1 MKIKKIIAPADY
13 TTKLGERVSYWLYFV
28 GQNVFYNVVTTFMA
42 TYLMMNGINLAKIAL
57 VMLIVKI
64 WDAVNDPMF
73 GIIFDKI
80 KFKNGQKC
88 MPWIKISV
96 GLVPITTVLLF
107 IIPSGIGE
115 IPKLIWFTVAYLLW
129 DSSYTVCDVPIYS
142 MVTTMTDNVNERNTL
157 MSIGRLFS
165 SAGMGLSGLLC
176 TLLVSEKIGLSFS
189 PVVIIL
195 SVIGLLFMIP
205 LCFNGKERNYHG
217 ELEEEAFSIKRMLKY
232 LVHNKYLLIYYLG
245 YLFANGLLTGNALAL
260 FVSYYLFGS
269 ANFNIILGIIG
280 SVPSIIVAL
289 LIPVVSKKF
298 DKFKLFFICNSVA
311 AVLGFVMYFIGWQ
324 NKMLF
329 VILTVIRG
337 LFTSVTG
344 TLGFM
349 FTPDCAEYGQYKTGV
364 DAKGITFSIQ
374 TFTTKIAA
382 AVASSLGLA
391 ILSLFDWKKIE
402 AESFADIEKLHIVQS
417 ATALNGLWVT
427 YILIPS
433 IGLAITSVIYL
444 FYKLRDKD
452 VQVMARCN
460 AGEITREEAEQLL
473 PKSLKCGI
481 KPKLTE
487 ETVSSAK

>member
-1 MKIKKIIAPADY
+1 MKIKEIIAPADY
-13 TTKLGERVSYWLYFV
+13 TTRLGERVSYWTYFV
-28 GQNVFYNVVTTFMA
+28 GQNIFYNVVTTFMA
-42 TYLMMNGINLAKIAL
+42 TYLMMNGIDLGKIA
-57 VMLIVKI
+57 VVTLIVKI

-80 KFKNGQKC
+80 KFKNKQKC
-88 MPWIKISV
+88 MPWIRISV

-107 IIPSGIGE
+107 IIPSGMAQIG
-115 IPKLIWFTVAYLLW
+115 KLIWFMVAYLLW

-142 MVTTMTDNVNERNTL
+142 MVTTMTDNINERNTL

-165 SAGMGLSGLLC
+165 SAGMGISGLLC
-176 TLLVSEKIGLSFS
+176 TVLVSEKVGLSFS
-189 PVVIIL
+189 PTVILL

-205 LCFNGKERNYHG
+205 LCFTGKERNYHDKP
-217 ELEEEAFSIKRMLKY
+217 EEEAFSIKRMLTY

-245 YLFANGLLTGNALAL
+245 YLFANGLMTNNALAL

-269 ANFNIILGIIG
+269 ANFNIIIGILGV
-280 SVPSIIVAL
+280 VPSVLASL
-289 LIPVVSKKF
+289 LIPVITKKF
-298 DKFKLFFICNSVA
+298 DKFKLFYICNTVA
-311 AVLGFVMYFIGWQ
+311 AALGFAMYFIGWQ
-324 NKMLF
+324 DKTLF
-329 VILTVIRG
+329 IVLTVIRS

-391 ILSLFDWKKIE
+391 ILTFFDWTKIE

-417 ATALNGLWVT
+417 STALNGLWVT
-427 YILIPS
+427 YILVPS
-433 IGLAITSVIYL
+433 IGLMITSGIYL
-444 FYKLRDKD
+444 LYKLRDKE

-460 AGEITREEAEQLL
+460 AGEITRKEAESLL
-473 PKSLKCGI
+473 PNYLRCGVKTKI
-481 KPKLTE
+481 TDR
-487 ETVSSAK
+487 ETVNK